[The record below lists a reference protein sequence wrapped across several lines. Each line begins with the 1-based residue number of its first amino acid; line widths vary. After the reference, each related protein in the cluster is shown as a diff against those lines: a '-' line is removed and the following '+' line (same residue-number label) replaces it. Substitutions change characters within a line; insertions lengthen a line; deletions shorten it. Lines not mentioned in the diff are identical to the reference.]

1 MTSIYKTILTAA
13 FLLVIA
19 CTATEHAVQEKSREG
34 KTIAKDISNQMIT
47 SFAEDDLGHIWIGT
61 IRGAN
66 KNSIHEIHQY
76 FSSAD
81 SLSLSDNTVTQIY
94 RDSQNRLWFATVNG
108 ICIYTDSDC
117 FKRIPIEAQSQN
129 VLQIIE
135 DSHGRMFIN
144 LGYIMCRYSEEKAR
158 FEPVNSGFNTERT
171 FNGNCFADRNGNIWV
186 ISANSINKFSSP
198 DIVLKET
205 FTTDF
210 MIYYAFMRNNGELW
224 LGSGSSLFIFD
235 TRTGKYVKTPE
246 TLQNHPLLSKTIIT
260 HMHQYSKT
268 ALLINT
274 QAGLFIYNF
283 VKDDIVFQTEESF
296 PFQAPNFRIT
306 TMFTDSQDN
315 LWIGSIDQG
324 YVIKYSYKELF
335 NNNYYLVSTMK
346 RKSVTSAVVDK
357 NDNLWM
363 STSLN
368 GLFVYNP
375 SSKTIKNFDTKQF
388 ISSEQIFKA
397 GVSSLFVDADNY
409 IWLLT
414 EINEI
419 IKCRYDGNDSLHKE
433 AVFQLPAVIFCM
445 VQDDSGTIFAAGYGG
460 NIYMLRKGETEFT
473 QKQLYTAAF
482 VFTSSMFILST
493 GELLVSSFNQ
503 NLQLINTD
511 TWDVSEIEIRN
522 LIRRSLFI
530 PESLFEDS
538 EGNIWTGTKVN
549 GLFRYSRQTG
559 KMEEMPGTSCSDISS
574 INEDGNK
581 NIWAG
586 TLYGLSKYDM
596 AADKFTNYYTGDGIG
611 GNQFNSRSSCLMAD
625 GTLVFG
631 GTHGLTLLNSKNKA
645 NRRNIPLLFEDLK
658 IHNRLIIPA
667 EGECINKHL
676 AYKPSINLKY
686 SQNSFSISFTA
697 LNYSEYEQ
705 VRYFYMMEG
714 FDRIWIDANSNR
726 EAYYSNLPSGK
737 YRFKV
742 KITSNDETVAD
753 TENSIPVIVFP
764 APWQSAWAYCGY
776 FLLVLTI
783 TATLTRIYL
792 KIKKEKEFALRAQN
806 EKEQEQRV
814 NKMNMSFFANISHEF
829 RTPLTMISGPV
840 TQMCNDTSIDD
851 KNKKLLYIIERS
863 VNRMLKL
870 VNQLLDFNKIENGM
884 LKLRV
889 NLTDIISVLARQI
902 DIFRINANNKN
913 ISLDTCGLD
922 DSFIVW
928 LDADKFDK
936 IIGNLMSNALKFTK
950 TGGNISITFDVIRRE
965 IASQIFNLTDKDVDN
980 EYVKIS
986 VANTGAEIPEDK
998 LEKIFERYFQLEN
1011 KNQGIYNWG
1020 TGIGLYYTR
1029 CLIEVHHGYIKAD
1042 NRDDGS
1048 IVFTFILPVNDI
1060 VYGNEERRQSSDEQD
1075 IAFPLL
1081 TGEQYYLNEK
1091 EISSRQ
1097 YALLVVEDDTEI
1109 AHYLKVLLSPYY
1121 KIITRFDAP
1130 AAFEAVKN
1138 ESPDLVVSDVVMPGS
1153 SGYELCKL
1161 IKEDIQSCHIPVIL
1175 LTAKITIENQVEGL
1189 NSGADAYVTKPFD
1202 PNYLLALINSQLKNR
1217 ENIRRILSKST
1228 QTDKIAKNML
1238 SPQDNAFMTEL
1249 YGLMENELSNTE
1261 LNISRMINVLKI
1273 SRTKFY
1279 YKVKGLTGE
1288 NPNVFF
1294 KTYKLNRAAQLLS
1307 EGKYKISEVADMT
1320 GFSTL
1325 SHFSVSFKKQF
1336 GVSPSE
1342 YYP

>member
-1 MTSIYKTILTAA
+1 LPAA
-13 FLLVIA
+13 VLLVVA
-19 CTATEHAVQEKSREG
+19 CTAAEHTAQEKPAEG
-34 KTIAKDISNQMIT
+34 KTVAKDISNQLVT

-61 IRGAN
+61 LRGAN

-81 SLSLSDNTVTQIY
+81 SLSLSDNVITQIY

-108 ICIYTDSDC
+108 ICIYTDTDR

-135 DSHGRMFIN
+135 DSHGHIFIN
-144 LGYIMCRYSEEKAR
+144 LGYIMCRYSEEKVK
-158 FEPVNSGFNTERT
+158 FESVNSGFNREQT

-186 ISANSINKFSSP
+186 ISSNSISKFSSP

-224 LGSGSSLFIFD
+224 LGSGNSLLIFD
-235 TRTGKYVKTPE
+235 TKAGKLIKTPE
-246 TLQNHPLLSKTIIT
+246 TVQNHPLLSKTVVT

-274 QAGLFIYNF
+274 QAGLFIYDF
-283 VKDDIVFQTEESF
+283 AKDDIVFQTEENF

-324 YVIKYSYKELF
+324 YVIKYSYKERF
-335 NNNYYLVSTMK
+335 NNNYYLVTAMK
-346 RKSVTSAVVDK
+346 HKSVTSAVTDK

-368 GLFVYNP
+368 GLFVYSP
-375 SSKTIKNFDTKQF
+375 SSKTIKNFDTRQF
-388 ISSEQIFKA
+388 IPNEQIFKA
-397 GVSSLFVDADNY
+397 GDLHLFVDDDNY
-409 IWLLT
+409 IWLMT
-414 EINEI
+414 ETGEI
-419 IKCRYDGNDSLHKE
+419 IKCKYDGDGNLNKE
-433 AVFQLPAVIFCM
+433 AVFQFPSVILCM
-445 VQDDSGTIFAAGYGG
+445 AQDDSGTIFAAGYGE
-460 NIYMLRKGETEFT
+460 NIYMLRSGETEFT
-473 QKQLYTAAF
+473 HKQLYTAAF
-482 VFTSSMFILST
+482 VFTSSMLKLST

-503 NLQLINTD
+503 NLQLINTG
-511 TWDVSEIEIRN
+511 TWDVTEIEIRS

-538 EGNIWTGTKVN
+538 EGNIWAGTKTN
-549 GLFRYSRQTG
+549 GLFRFSRPTG
-559 KMEEMPGTSCSDISS
+559 KMEEMPGTSCYDISS
-574 INEDGNK
+574 INEDGDK
-581 NIWAG
+581 NIWTG
-586 TLYGLSKYDM
+586 TLYGLSKYDRT
-596 AADKFTNYYTGDGIG
+596 DGKFTNYHTGDGTG

-631 GTHGLTLLNSKNKA
+631 GTHGLTFLNSKTKVSK
-645 NRRNIPLLFEDLK
+645 RNVPLLFEDLK
-658 IHNRLIIPA
+658 IHNKLIIPA

-676 AYKPSINLKY
+676 AYKPSINLKH
-686 SQNSFSISFTA
+686 SQNSFSISFAA

-705 VRYFYMMEG
+705 VHYSYMMEG
-714 FDRIWIDANSNR
+714 FDKIWIEANSNR

-753 TENSIPVIVFP
+753 TENSIPVTVFP

-776 FLLVLTI
+776 FLLILII
-783 TATLTRIYL
+783 TAVLIRIYL

-840 TQMCNDTSIDD
+840 TQLCNDTSIDD
-851 KNKKLLYIIERS
+851 KNKKLLYIIQRS

-870 VNQLLDFNKIENGM
+870 VNQLLDFNQIENGM

-889 NLTDIISVLARQI
+889 NRTDIISVLARQI

-928 LDADKFDK
+928 LDVDKFDK

-950 TGGNISITFDVIRRE
+950 TGGKILITFDVIRRE
-965 IASQIFNLTDKDVDN
+965 IARQIFTLTDRDVDT

-1029 CLIEVHHGYIKAD
+1029 CLIELHHGYIKAG
-1042 NRDDGS
+1042 NRDDGN

-1060 VYGNEERRQSSDEQD
+1060 AYGSEECRQGSGEQD
-1075 IAFPLL
+1075 VVFPLL
-1081 TGEQYYLNEK
+1081 TGEQYYLNER
-1091 EISSRQ
+1091 EIPSRQ
-1097 YALLVVEDDTEI
+1097 YTLLVVEDDTEI
-1109 AHYLKVLLSPYY
+1109 AHYLKMLLSPYY
-1121 KIITRFDAP
+1121 RIITRFDAS
-1130 AAFEAVKN
+1130 AAFEIVKN
-1138 ESPDLVVSDVVMPGS
+1138 ESPDLVVSDVVMPDS
-1153 SGYELCKL
+1153 SGYELCRL
-1161 IKEDIQSCHIPVIL
+1161 IKEDMQSCHIPVIL
-1175 LTAKITIENQVEGL
+1175 LTAKITIESQVEGL
-1189 NSGADAYVTKPFD
+1189 NAGADAYVTKPFD

-1228 QTDKIAKNML
+1228 QTDKIATNML

-1325 SHFSVSFKKQF
+1325 PHFSVSFKKQF

-1342 YYP
+1342 YCP